1 MLEKK
6 EYVFLERCWE
16 DWCYLA
22 TSGKNGRESI
32 LTTVMWLFS
41 SFTAAALIMESSSE
55 YSPLSS
61 AIPEF

>member
-32 LTTVMWLFS
+32 LTTVMLFS